1 MTHAAAV
8 AGTDLQISN
17 DGHDTQ
23 RFTPV
28 SSGACPT
35 NSETAYTATGVPGY
49 SQVPRALP
57 ILGAAPGTN
66 PSGVTTGTDTFTYKA
81 HSLLDG
87 DELTYNAGG
96 GAVATG
102 LTDGNT
108 YFVVSGLTDTFKV
121 SATSGGSAVSISG
134 VGTDNQFFTT
144 VTSRAGAGT
153 FADCKVKAGYYIAT
167 ESATASEA
175 TGLVISSVP
184 ANSYGA
190 GGASAT
196 EQDNAAVTATK
207 SACVVKSTS
216 PAGSDAISDCVT
228 DAGFYL
234 SVASPSATG
243 SGRIAKSE
251 ANKFSAGGTSI
262 STTTAETA
270 TACTYGGT
278 SAIGSV
284 VAGCTPSCGTVA
296 DASSG
301 TCVCKAGRTGTPTPT
316 TATVTGGCTATLCA
330 ANQKVTSNACAAC
343 GAGTNNAAGD
353 NASGA
358 DTTCDAI
365 SCTADHYVS
374 SNVCTDCA
382 AGSTNAAGDDATG
395 ADTTCDIVSGAS
407 PLEVKLTSMIGF
419 LVLGFLALAM

>member
-1 MTHAAAV
+1 MVIPQYAITEATPGVITLAGHGFYTGQAIVYNRDGTGTQLTTGSSDAVADGAVLYVIKISADTFKLQLTHAAAV

-87 DELTYNAGG
+87 DELRYNAGG
-96 GAVATG
+96 GTVATG

-153 FADCKVKAGYYIAT
+153 VADCKVKAGYYIAT
-167 ESATASEA
+167 ESATASKA

-228 DAGFYL
+228 APGFYL

-262 STTTAETA
+262 STTDRK
-270 TACTYGGT
+270 
-278 SAIGSV
+278 SV
-284 VAGCTPSCGTVA
+284 V
-296 DASSG
+296 
-301 TCVCKAGRTGTPTPT
+301 
-316 TATVTGGCTATLCA
+316 
-330 ANQKVTSNACAAC
+330 
-343 GAGTNNAAGD
+343 
-353 NASGA
+353 
-358 DTTCDAI
+358 
-365 SCTADHYVS
+365 
-374 SNVCTDCA
+374 
-382 AGSTNAAGDDATG
+382 
-395 ADTTCDIVSGAS
+395 
-407 PLEVKLTSMIGF
+407 
-419 LVLGFLALAM
+419 